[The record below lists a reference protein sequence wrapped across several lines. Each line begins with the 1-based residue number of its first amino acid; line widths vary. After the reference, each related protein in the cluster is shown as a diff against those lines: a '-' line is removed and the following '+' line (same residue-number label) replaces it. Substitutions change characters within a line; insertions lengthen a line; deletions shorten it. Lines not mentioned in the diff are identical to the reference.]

1 MSLDQVTQ
9 LSGFQ
14 IIGRGSRRPVLGG
27 PDHFFLPSPLHGVG
41 GGGAELRPE
50 VGSPRL
56 SGTWPFP
63 PAPAGHAS
71 SHVCKWRTVD
81 D

>member
-41 GGGAELRPE
+41 GGGA
-50 VGSPRL
+50 
-56 SGTWPFP
+56 
-63 PAPAGHAS
+63 
-71 SHVCKWRTVD
+71 
-81 D
+81 